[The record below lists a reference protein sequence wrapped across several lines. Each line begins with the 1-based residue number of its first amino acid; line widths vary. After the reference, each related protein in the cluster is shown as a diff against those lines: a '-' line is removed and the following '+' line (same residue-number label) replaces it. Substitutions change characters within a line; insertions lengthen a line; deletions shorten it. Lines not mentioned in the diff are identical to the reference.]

1 MREGLREET
10 KDQKGGAMNL
20 SPREKMVLDLLS
32 DKKTG
37 KELAEK
43 MGTKFPPSAILTRLK
58 QLRLIERVAMVN
70 NQAIYRA
77 TAWENRPCILGVR
90 L

>member
-1 MREGLREET
+1 
-10 KDQKGGAMNL
+10 MNL
-20 SPREKMVLDLLS
+20 SPREKMVLDLL
-32 DKKTG
+32 DQTQTG

-58 QLRLIERVAMVN
+58 KLRLIERVAIVDN
-70 NQAIYRA
+70 EAIYRA
-77 TAWENRPCILGVR
+77 TPWQNRPCVLGVR

>member
-1 MREGLREET
+1 
-10 KDQKGGAMNL
+10 MNL
-20 SPREKMVLDLLS
+20 SPREKMVLDLLNETR
-32 DKKTG
+32 TG

-58 QLRLIERVAMVN
+58 QLRLIERVAMVDN
-70 NQAIYRA
+70 EALYRS
-77 TAWENRPCILGVR
+77 TAWENRPCVLGVR